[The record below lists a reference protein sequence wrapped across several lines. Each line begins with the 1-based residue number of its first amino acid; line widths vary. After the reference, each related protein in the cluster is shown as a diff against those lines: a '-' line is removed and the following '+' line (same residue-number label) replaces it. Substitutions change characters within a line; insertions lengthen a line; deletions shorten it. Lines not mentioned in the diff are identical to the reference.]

1 MTKLAPR
8 ITNQQKSNTMAVSR
22 FGVSLEEELLV
33 ALDKYVEENNFS
45 NRSQA
50 IRFLI
55 EKNLV
60 EQKWKCDNIVAG
72 AVVLV
77 YSCHKMDIRNRS
89 SEIQYLYRDT
99 VIGLQQFNLNDENCM
114 EIIAIK
120 GTSSRLTELSDKLI
134 SIKGIKHGKLI
145 MSRTE

>member
-1 MTKLAPR
+1 
-8 ITNQQKSNTMAVSR
+8 MAVSR

-33 ALDKYVEENNFS
+33 ALDKYVAENNFA

-50 IRFLI
+50 LRFLV

-60 EQKWKCDNIVAG
+60 EHKWKCDNIVAG

-77 YSCHKMDIRNRS
+77 YNCHKSEIRTRS
-89 SEIQYLYRDT
+89 AEIQYQYRDA
-99 VIGLQQFNLNDENCM
+99 VIGVQQFNLNDENNM
-114 EIIAIK
+114 EILAIK

-134 SIKGIKHGKLI
+134 SIKGIKHGKLV

>member
-1 MTKLAPR
+1 
-8 ITNQQKSNTMAVSR
+8 MAVSR

-33 ALDKYVEENNFS
+33 ALDKYVAENNFA

-50 IRFLI
+50 IRFLV

-60 EQKWKCDNIVAG
+60 EHKWKCQNEVAG

-77 YSCHKMDIRNRS
+77 YNCHKTDIRNRS
-89 SEIQYLYRDT
+89 AELQYQYRDA
-99 VIGLQQFNLNDENCM
+99 ILGLQHFNLNDENCM
-114 EIIAIK
+114 EIIALK
-120 GTSSRLTELSDKLI
+120 GTSARLTELTDKLI
-134 SIKGIKHGKLI
+134 SIKGLRHGKLI